1 VAQYAGVI
9 RLLEIFGKH
18 VSLVANQVA
27 LGEAQ
32 AEARLFPDLNEPKRR
47 FSWFKA
53 TFPVVDPAPSRTRLK
68 NAPASQASLWPR
80 IDRRGSLL
88 TL

>member
-1 VAQYAGVI
+1 MVQGRQDFNSSKAGKKALKEAYCGPVRRRFI

-32 AEARLFPDLNEPKRR
+32 AEARLFPELNEPKRR

-53 TFPVVDPAPSRTRLK
+53 TFPV
-68 NAPASQASLWPR
+68 
-80 IDRRGSLL
+80 G
-88 TL
+88 